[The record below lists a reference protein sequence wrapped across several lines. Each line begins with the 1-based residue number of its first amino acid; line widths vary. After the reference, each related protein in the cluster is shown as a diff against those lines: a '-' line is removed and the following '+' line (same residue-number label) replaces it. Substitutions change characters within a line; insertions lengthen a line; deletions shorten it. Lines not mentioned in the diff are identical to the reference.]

1 MGPNQL
7 GQGVGPVAPLSTD
20 SIEQLNSQVV
30 TDGTEN
36 LGPFGNYSSDPL
48 WSVGSAL
55 STRSFRIW
63 LTGIV
68 SFATAFRV
76 GYVLIFTR
84 FQNQRIYDALWYQLT
99 AEQFRLGQFFR
110 VPESTPPTA
119 AHPPMTSLLLGLVN
133 LVIPFGKGTTIP
145 RLTEAVLGG
154 LVVLFVGIVGRDIA
168 GPKVGLVAAG
178 LAALAP
184 DFWMP
189 SGIVMSETPAMLIM
203 ALILLSIVRYIRSPG
218 LTRAALI
225 GLACAAETLVRA
237 ELVLFVPALL
247 LPTILGLR
255 TEPLRR
261 RMGQLGCALLM
272 FGVLLAPWVAR
283 NLVSFTDATYV
294 STGNGLA
301 LLGANCNQ
309 TYYGSQLGSW
319 SFACATSKPGSGD
332 ESVQS
337 ERDEQ
342 SAVRYARGHLSRLPV
357 VMLAR
362 IGREWGFYRPA
373 EDANIELGEG
383 RPAPATDA
391 GTIFYYFMLGLGIAG
406 VVLFRRRHIRQWFLL
421 VPAGV
426 LTFVS
431 ALVYGLVRFRAPF
444 EVCLAILAAGAV
456 VRVAER
462 LNRHR
467 VSNEELH

>member
-1 MGPNQL
+1 MRTSAI
-7 GQGVGPVAPLSTD
+7 GQGVSPGPLTPAD
-20 SIEQLNSQVV
+20 SVDQ
-30 TDGTEN
+30 
-36 LGPFGNYSSDPL
+36 LGPHAVTGASDNSGRFGNYASDPL

-55 STRSFRIW
+55 STRCYRMW
-63 LTGIV
+63 LAGIV
-68 SFATAFRV
+68 AFGLAFRL

-84 FQNQRIYDALWYQLT
+84 FQNQRVYDALWYQLT
-99 AEQFRLGQFFR
+99 AEQFRIGQFFR
-110 VPESTPPTA
+110 VPESTQPTA
-119 AHPPMTSLLLGLVN
+119 AHPPLTSLLLGFVN
-133 LVIPFGKGTTIP
+133 LVIPFGKGTTVP

-154 LVVLFVGIVGRDIA
+154 LVVLLVGMVGRDIA
-168 GPKVGLVAAG
+168 GTKVGLVAAA

-189 SGIVMSETPAMLIM
+189 SGIVMSETPAMLTM
-203 ALILLSIVRYIRSPG
+203 ALILLSIVRYVRSPG
-218 LTRAALI
+218 LARAALV
-225 GLACAAETLVRA
+225 GVACAAATLVRA
-237 ELVLFVPALL
+237 ELALFVPTLL
-247 LPTILGLR
+247 LPAILGAR
-255 TEPLRR
+255 AEPVRR
-261 RMGQLGCALLM
+261 RMGQLGCAVLM
-272 FGVLLAPWVAR
+272 FCVLLAPWVTR
-283 NLVSFTDATYV
+283 NLVTFTDSTYV
-294 STGNGLA
+294 STGTGLA

-309 TYYGSQLGSW
+309 TYYGPQIGSW
-319 SFACATSKPGSGD
+319 SYVCATSKPGPGD

-337 ERDEQ
+337 ARDEKT
-342 SAVRYARGHLSRLPV
+342 AVRYARGHLSRLPI

-383 RPAPATDA
+383 RPALATDA
-391 GTIFYYFMLGLGIAG
+391 GTIFYYCMLGLGIGG
-406 VVLFRRRHIRQWFLL
+406 VVTFRRRHIRQWFLL

-456 VRVAER
+456 VRGAEC

-467 VSNEELH
+467 RKFIDG